1 MMVEHDVMEITNAL
15 PSLKQKFLVDLV
27 NGIDVNTD
35 QIRVQGNND
44 GFFSRLWNSYT
55 GDAHRRQHQINEN
68 LNKGL
73 DSCLTWLNSLTKEI
87 TLTNNALVKV
97 NSGLIKVR
105 NDLSRVAHFAADTRD
120 QLEHLQMVVNSR
132 FTDLELQ
139 IRDVDLRQ
147 RAHQQMDSLFT
158 SWRAGNYQAL
168 SIAERGFL
176 VISELAWGIFGDYC
190 RKATEADRQQLLMD
204 LRNRLI
210 IEITKD
216 AGVTREQ
223 RIDSDKWLQSTV
235 VTNELGQQYRQAVAY
250 LGNQI
255 TPQQSFTWYVLNN
268 QQERPLT
275 IPFLMDAPRLIKGMS
290 NDLLKEG
297 FLYVG

>member
-1 MMVEHDVMEITNAL
+1 MIIEHEMMEITHAL

-35 QIRVQGNND
+35 RIRVQGD
-44 GFFSRLWNSYT
+44 CSGFFSRLWDSFT
-55 GDAHRRQHQINEN
+55 GDSHRRQHQINEN

-87 TLTNNALVKV
+87 SLTNNALVKV

-105 NDLSRVAHFAADTRD
+105 SDLTRVAHFAADTRD
-120 QLEHLQMVVNSR
+120 HLEHLQMVVNSR
-132 FTDLELQ
+132 LSGLEMQ
-139 IRDVDLRQ
+139 IRDIDLRQ

-158 SWRAGNYQAL
+158 SWQAGNYLAL
-168 SIAERGFL
+168 SIAERVFL

-190 RKATEADRQQLLMD
+190 KNANETDRQQLLID

-210 IEITKD
+210 IQVRKD
-216 AGVTREQ
+216 AGVSIDQ
-223 RIDSDKWLQSTV
+223 RVDSEVWLCASAV
-235 VTNELGQQYRQAVAY
+235 KGELALQYRQAVAY
-250 LGNQI
+250 LGDQI
-255 TPQQSFTWYVLNN
+255 TQVQPFAWYALNN
-268 QQERPLT
+268 QKERPLT
-275 IPFLMDAPRLIKGMS
+275 VPFLMDAPRLIKGMS

-297 FLYVG
+297 YLYVG